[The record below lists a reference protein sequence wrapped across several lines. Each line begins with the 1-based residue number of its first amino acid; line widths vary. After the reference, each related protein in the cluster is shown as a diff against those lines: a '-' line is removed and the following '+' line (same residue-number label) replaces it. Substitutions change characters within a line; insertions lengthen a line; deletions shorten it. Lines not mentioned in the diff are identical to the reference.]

1 MQLSPSIPSSL
12 SGALGGIVATHGRA
26 GPLLRALRIPTNPR
40 SGSQQANRA
49 AVGSLA
55 AAWRTLSGKEKASW
69 NCPAARTNPGKL
81 RGGPFTPSP
90 YSVFCSCNR
99 NLQSIGVITLLRTN
113 QPTPSIPPVN
123 LFTATPLYALA
134 GAIPALVGFLLAIDP
149 TLPATT
155 IVLIRASAAVS
166 PARGNI
172 RPSNLK
178 ILQPWTPA
186 PTYTTIISNTWT
198 AAFGTAPSA
207 GHVTFSATIVDPATG
222 YAGPPI
228 RATLSYSFTPPPP
241 TPPGTL
247 LIEFNGIPAA
257 LLSGQ
262 VIYINGQPVAGA

>member
-1 MQLSPSIPSSL
+1 MQTLPQLPSSA

-26 GPLLRALRIPTNPR
+26 GAQFRALHIPTNPR
-40 SGSQQANRA
+40 SRSQQANRA

-55 AAWRTLSGKEKASW
+55 AAWRTISANEKASW
-69 NCPAARTNPGKL
+69 DCAAARTNPGSL
-81 RGGPFTPSP
+81 RGRPFTPSP
-90 YSVFCSCNR
+90 YTLFCSCNR
-99 NLQSIGVITLLRTN
+99 NLQSISVTPLLRTC
-113 QPTPSIPPVN
+113 PPPPPIPPVN
-123 LFTATPLYALA
+123 LFGATPLYALA
-134 GAIPALVGFLLAIDP
+134 GAVPALVGFLLTIDP

-155 IVLIRASAAVS
+155 IVLIRASAALS

-178 ILQPWTPA
+178 IIQPWTPA
-186 PTYTTIISNTWT
+186 PSYTTVITNTWT
-198 AAFGTAPSA
+198 AVYGTAPSA
-207 GHVTFSATIVDPATG
+207 GLVTFTATLVDPATG
-222 YAGPPI
+222 YAGPPA

-262 VIYINGQPVAGA
+262 VIYINGQPVASA